1 MNLKNKMITD
11 RKFLKQNDFALVL
24 KQGWQFCKDYKL
36 PLSLVG
42 VLILIFLVALPSYRI
57 YQKNRSEKLSMAFYL
72 AQTVEN
78 KEKSY
83 HNLLKTYSD
92 LPAVRLVSLRLA
104 DHYFAKDQKENA
116 FSVLEDGLKNFSE
129 VDILSTLLVLRT
141 VNFLK
146 KENRFEEIAQR
157 MGDFKTKVLL
167 DFQAK
172 FELLQANLLAAT
184 GKEDYAKAIYEALAN
199 QEVSSG
205 LDQSFDPFVV
215 KEAKD
220 QLLLLEMGVL

>member
-1 MNLKNKMITD
+1 M
-11 RKFLKQNDFALVL
+11 
-24 KQGWQFCKDYKL
+24 
-36 PLSLVG
+36 
-42 VLILIFLVALPSYRI
+42 
-57 YQKNRSEKLSMAFYL
+57 
-72 AQTVEN
+72 
-78 KEKSY
+78 
-83 HNLLKTYSD
+83 
-92 LPAVRLVSLRLA
+92 
-104 DHYFAKDQKENA
+104 
-116 FSVLEDGLKNFSE
+116 
-129 VDILSTLLVLRT
+129 
-141 VNFLK
+141 
-146 KENRFEEIAQR
+146 
-157 MGDFKTKVLL
+157 LL